1 MSISIR
7 TLTLAL
13 CLMGCWLTSSNP
25 LVGQS
30 NQPQRVNQPPQA
42 TQLPAAAGAAGQAVK
57 PANYNLAGHWAGVS
71 YLDETKLKQKYDSLT
86 DPAQKEALV
95 RAAEAFLSLVVAVE
109 YKANGT
115 MESDVEMLSTNGE
128 VVREVV
134 VGTWRV
140 VETKGLKLIVEIQER
155 VPDKTPEPVRK
166 FFQFYE
172 GGDHLATPI
181 ETAPELAELN
191 PLIVFERLPAAVVAE
206 MQKAQPPKVDR

>member
-1 MSISIR
+1 MSNSMRQPIVGF
-7 TLTLAL
+7 
-13 CLMGCWLTSSNP
+13 CLVCCWLLSSDH
-25 LVGQS
+25 LSGQI
-30 NQPQRVNQPPQA
+30 NQPGRSTQPPS
-42 TQLPAAAGAAGQAVK
+42 AAPLNSSAGQTNPIVK
-57 PANYNLAGHWAGVS
+57 PANYNLTGHWAGVS

-115 MESDVEMLSTNGE
+115 MESDVEMLSTGGE

-172 GGDHLATPI
+172 GGDNLATPI
-181 ETAPELAELN
+181 ETAAELTELN